1 MTPETSREKD
11 RRSIAKF
18 KLFDDIFMNAA
29 FNGYKK
35 ETKFL
40 IDTITGMDVTVKE
53 TETQPFYSNIHGHEV
68 RLDIVATDKDGKV
81 YHFEVQR
88 AVNDNLRRRA
98 RFTAALVDSTLL
110 KKGEKY
116 RNLPD
121 RYTIFITETDYF
133 EEGLPLYHI
142 ENRIRELSYE
152 PFDDGAH
159 IIYVN
164 GAYRDTNNPIG
175 ALMHDFSCVNPSD
188 MINEVLRDRVKELK
202 KTSEGEGTM
211 CAVMEDRIK
220 EEKIDLAEEALAC
233 GKYSHAEI
241 AALFKLPLSDVE
253 KLAEEMKTQP
263 KAE

>member
-133 EEGLPLYHI
+133 GEGLPLYHI
-142 ENRIRELSYE
+142 ENRIAELKNES
-152 PFDDGAH
+152 FRDGAH

-164 GAYRDTNNPIG
+164 GAYRDTRNPIG

-211 CAVMEDRIK
+211 CAVMEDRS
-220 EEKIDLAEEALAC
+220 DLARE
-233 GKYSHAEI
+233 SIAEGELTLEQI
-241 AALFKLPLSDVE
+241 AKAFKLPLSDVE